1 MRKLYHNGFD
11 VSAALQQ
18 SGSFAYIAN
27 SEPFEAE
34 VLVVGGGG
42 GGGHATG
49 GEAAGGGAGGL
60 FSGSVT
66 IGTGETNIIVGT
78 GGDGGNNSV
87 GQEASGSIITGSMTS
102 LVAQGGGGGGSSA
115 GPSTADG
122 VNGGSGG
129 GGAFVSPNTGSF
141 GQGLQPLSG
150 SGHFGNNGGT
160 GLQAGGAAGGGGAG
174 SVGQDYDGINIG
186 GGGLGKTINING
198 TPTLY
203 AVGGDSNDA
212 GGAPTN
218 PARGSGGFG
227 SVRNP
232 ANNNNFGRDGIVIIR
247 YEGPE
252 VRARGGVLSKVG
264 NDYVHTFTSDG
275 ILYN

>member
-1 MRKLYHNGFD
+1 MKKLYHNGFD

-18 SGSFAYIAN
+18 SGSFAYIPF

-42 GGGHATG
+42 GGGHHSF

-115 GPSTADG
+115 GSSARDG
-122 VNGGSGG
+122 VDGGSGG
-129 GGAFVSPNTGSF
+129 GGAFLSPNTGSF
-141 GQGLQPLSG
+141 GEGLQPLSG
-150 SGHFGNNGGT
+150 SGHFGNDGGT

-174 SVGQDYDGINIG
+174 TAGQDYDGVNIG

-198 TPTLY
+198 TSTLY
-203 AVGGDSNDA
+203 AVGGDSNTA
-212 GGAPTN
+212 GNSTN

-227 SVRNP
+227 SDRNP
-232 ANNNNFGRDGIVIIR
+232 ANNNNKGRDGIVIIR

-252 VRARGGVLSKVG
+252 VRARGGVLTKVG
-264 NDYVHTFTSDG
+264 NDYVHTFTSTG
-275 ILYN
+275 VLYN